1 MTKDQNAPANR
12 WAELRRGGP
21 EHKTPAVAKKK
32 KKKKKKRVDGRR
44 IDGRCPSSRPTD
56 TPATEKAGRILHVH
70 VPVIALLADGSRAA
84 VAAERRLQGATMMP
98 GGVSMRRKKAAATPL
113 ILSHC
118 LEVQNDTLPVEEVA
132 ASAAEPTSDT
142 AISLSLDRRC
152 RRRPRASEPT
162 SPPRTYHK
170 GYSRTASHGAVSAGT
185 HTFVAPEGWVASIVD
200 ETRGEQKVA
209 NEAADSKEA
218 AAGEAAEISEAK
230 MKGKTGT
237 EETGKMTKKKKKKK
251 KKKGEKM
258 TKTATAMKEKKKKK
272 RTGIAVASVAAARRQ
287 QARPSEIVHVQRAN
301 AGRDR
306 RAAVATDGNQVR
318 VRVRVLGRKRGQ
330 KKVRVR
336 RARRRDESP
345 QSTPPPLLSGRP
357 AWDTSGVPKSS
368 VPGEDEGEH
377 LGKDDGGGGE
387 EGIIRL
393 RMKKLRCGGCDY
405 YGKVLP
411 DGDGDYVCPQCNEC
425 EGDDGAAV
433 VTAGAVFGC
442 FERDM
447 VADPCC
453 YVGDLRQKGSP
464 NCIGLAHGQFTVSH
478 SEYAA
483 PSSAVFGT
491 SRRFQ

>member
-1 MTKDQNAPANR
+1 MF
-12 WAELRRGGP
+12 
-21 EHKTPAVAKKK
+21 
-32 KKKKKKRVDGRR
+32 
-44 IDGRCPSSRPTD
+44 S
-56 TPATEKAGRILHVH
+56 
-70 VPVIALLADGSRAA
+70 
-84 VAAERRLQGATMMP
+84 
-98 GGVSMRRKKAAATPL
+98 GVFVSL
-113 ILSHC
+113 ILRSI
-118 LEVQNDTLPVEEVA
+118 LEYDDSSVRCIIIITNFYRAHTLPLSPPPLPPSLLFVVHMVHMNLRLRKPRRERA
-132 ASAAEPTSDT
+132 QT
-142 AISLSLDRRC
+142 ARH
-152 RRRPRASEPT
+152 RRRPYRCLDRD
-162 SPPRTYHK
+162 PRRCPVQLPEAPFDRLGRGRRH
-170 GYSRTASHGAVSAGT
+170 AAGT

-425 EGDDGAAV
+425 EGDDGAVV